1 MSLAL
6 RDYQTDLVESVRTEL
21 RAGLRRLCIV
31 SPTRSG
37 KTQVFSYMAGR
48 ATGRVWIVVHRR
60 ELANQ
65 TSKTLAAWGVPHGI
79 ISPGRKYDGQR
90 VQVCFVDTLSGRIKS
105 GADPIHAPDVLI
117 VDECDLAEAATWQ
130 RVIQKYS
137 EAILLGFTATPQRL
151 DGKGLGNTYQKLV
164 MGPSVPFLMDAGH
177 LARPVYYGVPSVPDL
192 SGLSKERG
200 DFNRAELAAAVE
212 DSPVLTGDIVEHYH
226 RIAPGTRYVGF
237 AVSIRHAERLAEDF
251 TRAGYPSA
259 AISSKSN
266 DRDELTARLRSG
278 SLTGLWTVD
287 IFGRGV
293 DVPAIETGIL
303 ARPTMS
309 LALHLQQV
317 GRVLRPAEGK
327 TARIIDHA
335 GNLQRHGSAEFQRQ
349 WSLDCVPKG
358 HREAE
363 ALMALTQ
370 CGSCHAHFKT
380 AAVCPY
386 CGATC
391 RTVERKVKE
400 IDGWLTIVSQKEID
414 AEIKAKQDAEKKE
427 EKEKKDALERAREA
441 KAKAERMAQGA
452 CKTEGELVA
461 LFIKQ
466 GSKKRMALIRA
477 KYVLNGRKAATEEEQ
492 RRKQMLAEKRLRN
505 PNQLTER
512 SDWIQEPFEYC
523 SMEYS
528 LRRVTLYRTEEIDGN
543 WWRMIKTNIVGTRF
557 DCYFQAET
565 LEVATVKAFKSLEE
579 NKYQNLF
586 S

>member
-151 DGKGLGNTYQKLV
+151 DGKGLGNTYQKIV

-177 LARPVYYGVPSVPDL
+177 LARPIYYGVPSVPDL

-200 DFNRAELAAAVE
+200 DFNRAELAKAVE

-237 AVSIRHAERLAEDF
+237 AVSIKHAERLAEDF
-251 TRAGYPSA
+251 TRRGYPSR
-259 AISSKSN
+259 AISGESRDK
-266 DRDELTARLRSG
+266 DELVERLRTG
-278 SLTGLWTVD
+278 DLLGLWTVD
-287 IFGRGV
+287 LIGRGV
-293 DVPAIETGIL
+293 DLPAVQTAIL
-303 ARPTMS
+303 GRPTMS
-309 LALHLQQV
+309 LSLHLQQI
-317 GRVLRPAEGK
+317 GRPLNPAEGK

-335 GNLQRHGSAEFQRQ
+335 GNLQRHGLAETVRQ
-349 WSLDCVPKG
+349 WSLDGVHVKTRTKEMLDAVRQCQSCYGWSKP
-358 HREAE
+358 APCCP
-363 ALMALTQ
+363 Q
-370 CGSCHAHFKT
+370 CGAVLPLKPRVTKEQEGHLKKLT
-380 AAVCPY
+380 AEEVEAAMKAKKQAV
-386 CGATC
+386 A
-391 RTVERKVKE
+391 ERK
-400 IDGWLTIVSQKEID
+400 
-414 AEIKAKQDAEKKE
+414 
-427 EKEKKDALERAREA
+427 
-441 KAKAERMAQGA
+441 A
-452 CKTEGELVA
+452 CKTFGELVA
-461 LFIKQ
+461 LARRTGKNLYWATKVWQ
-466 GSKKRMALIRA
+466 GR
-477 KYVLNGRKAATEEEQ
+477 Q
-492 RRKQMLAEKRLRN
+492 R
-505 PNQLTER
+505 
-512 SDWIQEPFEYC
+512 
-523 SMEYS
+523 
-528 LRRVTLYRTEEIDGN
+528 
-543 WWRMIKTNIVGTRF
+543 
-557 DCYFQAET
+557 
-565 LEVATVKAFKSLEE
+565 
-579 NKYQNLF
+579 
-586 S
+586 